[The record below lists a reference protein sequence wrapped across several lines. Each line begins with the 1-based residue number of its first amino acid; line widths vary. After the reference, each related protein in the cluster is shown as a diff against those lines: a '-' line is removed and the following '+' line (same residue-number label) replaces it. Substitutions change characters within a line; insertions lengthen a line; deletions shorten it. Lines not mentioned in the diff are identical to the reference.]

1 MKALILN
8 LILAVAVGAIV
19 SVPGS
24 AKAGEYGL
32 IRRLVVFPVL
42 VPEEISDV
50 AEQVWWDMREQLTRD
65 RRFLLASKYF
75 LQKKDVYQPR
85 GALSPADAIILG
97 KLLDAHALVV
107 TYLQKNTLY
116 MVVYS
121 GEDGSLFWKQKLNLH
136 QSIRIPRQLGKAVNA
151 LVNDFLASL
160 PYQGFQIVDALIG
173 QSVFEQ
179 DGAELSKVEIGK
191 GSQIQVGDPVQWIR
205 LTRVNL
211 EPLFADGG
219 RITVFAEGKVTK
231 VEPQHVLVEVTRAKN
246 KNEINEAELV
256 RFPAE
261 LKRLN
266 ENMAIE
272 EELKRKISPEFISNE
287 IESVNAQKNAN
298 KPLASSLAW
307 IMGMVAYLLL
317 AF

>member
-1 MKALILN
+1 MKFALNVFLFLSIF
-8 LILAVAVGAIV
+8 AAQVAMG
-19 SVPGS
+19 
-24 AKAGEYGL
+24 GEYGL
-32 IRRLVVFPVL
+32 IRRIVVFPVM

-97 KLLDAHALVV
+97 KLLDAHALIV
-107 TYLQKNTLY
+107 TYLQKNTLN

-121 GEDGSLFWKQKLNLH
+121 GDDGSLIWKQKLNLH
-136 QSIRIPRQLGKAVNA
+136 QSIRVPRQLGKAVNT
-151 LVNDFLASL
+151 LTNDFLATI
-160 PYQGFQIVDALIG
+160 PYQGYQIVDALIG
-173 QSVFEQ
+173 QTVFEQ
-179 DGAELSKVEIGK
+179 GGADLAKVEIGLQSK
-191 GSQIQVGDPVQWIR
+191 IQVGDPVQWIKVS
-205 LTRVNL
+205 RVNL

-219 RITVFAEGKVTK
+219 RINVFAEGKVIK
-231 VEPQHVLVEVTRAKN
+231 VEAQHVLVEIERAKN
-246 KNEINEAELV
+246 KNEINEADLV

-266 ENMAIE
+266 EDLAME
-272 EELKRKISPEFISNE
+272 EELKRKIAPEFISSE
-287 IESVNAQKNAN
+287 LESVKAQRNAN

-307 IMGMVAYLLL
+307 IMSMVGYLLL

>member
-1 MKALILN
+1 MKAVVLSITFWVTLW
-8 LILAVAVGAIV
+8 L
-19 SVPGS
+19 PS
-24 AKAGEYGL
+24 ASHALEYGL
-32 IRRLVVFPVL
+32 IRRLVVFPIL

-107 TYLQKNTLY
+107 TYLQKNTLS

-121 GEDGSLFWKQKLNLH
+121 GEDGSLFWKKKLNLH
-136 QSIRIPRQLGKAVNA
+136 QSVRVPRQLSKAVST
-151 LVNDFLASL
+151 LVNDFLATL

-173 QSVFEQ
+173 QAIYEQ
-179 DGAELSKVEIGK
+179 DGVELAKVEIGLQ
-191 GSQIQVGDPVQWIR
+191 SQIQVGDPVQWIR

-219 RITVFAEGKVTK
+219 RITVFAEGKVAK
-231 VEPQHVLVEVTRAKN
+231 VESQHALVEVVRAKN
-246 KNEINEAELV
+246 KNEINEADLV

-266 ENMAIE
+266 EDLAME
-272 EELKRKISPEFISNE
+272 EELKRKISPEFISSE
-287 IESVNAQKNAN
+287 LESVNAQKNAK

-307 IMGMVAYLLL
+307 IMGMMAYLLL